1 MKASPLLAGLL
12 CLAASLFEAHAA
24 NRPVDGVKINFNLIG
39 SPEILANV
47 RGMAVKKARPIMA
60 NEPAPVWLEV
70 ETEFDSLQEFPELT
84 FKYSLILTGK
94 NGVPPKLLE
103 GEVVHVDVAPG
114 RERHSVM
121 YIAPK
126 TLNRLSDNKMFSI
139 NNIYGIYVEIISGGQ
154 IIAFGQKSAKGSYEN
169 FVKSRD
175 ALTDK
180 VTDAFL
186 NKNQTPFAP
195 LFFDY
200 HEAVKPSAR

>member
-1 MKASPLLAGLL
+1 
-12 CLAASLFEAHAA
+12 
-24 NRPVDGVKINFNLIG
+24 
-39 SPEILANV
+39 
-47 RGMAVKKARPIMA
+47 MAVKKPRPIMA
-60 NEPAPVWLEV
+60 NEPSPVWLEV
-70 ETEFDSLQEFPELT
+70 ETEFDSIQEFPELT

-126 TLNRLSDNKMFSI
+126 TLNRLSDNKMFSV
-139 NNIYGIYVEIISGGQ
+139 NNIYGIYVEISSGGQ
-154 IIAFGQKSAKGSYEN
+154 IIAFGQKSAKGTYEN

>member
-1 MKASPLLAGLL
+1 MKVKHLLAGLAY
-12 CLAASLFEAHAA
+12 LAAFVAQTQAA
-24 NRPVDGVKINFNLIG
+24 NKPVDGVKISYNLIG

-47 RGMAVKKARPIMA
+47 RGMALKKPRPIMA
-60 NEPAPVWLEV
+60 NDPAPVWLEV
-70 ETEFDSLQEFPELT
+70 ETEFDSSQEFPELT
-84 FKYSLILTGK
+84 FKYFLILTGK

-114 RERHSVM
+114 QQRHSVM

-126 TLNRLSDNKMFSI
+126 TLNRLSDNKMFAI
-139 NNIYGIYVEIISGGQ
+139 NNIYGIFVEILSGGQ
-154 IIAFGQKSAKGSYEN
+154 VIASGHKSSKATYEN

-186 NKNQTPFAP
+186 NKSQTPFAP